1 MSEKDFYLYIGGKP
15 VKVSKEVYQEYYRG
29 ERKER
34 YFMEDLK
41 TERIIVDPLEQTV
54 TIIPGREDSY
64 ERLLESSRQ
73 FAASGKSVEEQAV
86 TSALVHRALETLTP
100 QERELI
106 EELYFLEKTERQVS
120 YIWLRQRCAADMKR
134 HLRSFVKYWK
144 KIYKYFP
151 KKRTKPCFPTANSMR
166 EVYAPS

>member
-1 MSEKDFYLYIGGKP
+1 MSEKDFYLHIGGKP

-54 TIIPGREDSY
+54 TIIPSREDSY

-120 YIWLRQRCAADMKR
+120 KALHMAKTTLRRR
-134 HLRSFVKYWK
+134 HEKALEKLREMLGK
-144 KIYKYFP
+144 
-151 KKRTKPCFPTANSMR
+151 NL
-166 EVYAPS
+166 